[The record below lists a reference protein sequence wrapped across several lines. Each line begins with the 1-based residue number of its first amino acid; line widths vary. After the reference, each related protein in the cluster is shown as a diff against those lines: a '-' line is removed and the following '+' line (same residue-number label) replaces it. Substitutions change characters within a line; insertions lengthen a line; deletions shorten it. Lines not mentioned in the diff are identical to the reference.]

1 MDKGIDRTE
10 TPKKNLREFSIGKVI
25 SVVLLLTI
33 ALFWIWALSP
43 LAPSGHPDKLDDSS
57 FATEAKILCS
67 LAEKELKEIP
77 FALEAASPDERAD
90 QIDQGTAIYRA
101 LVLDLSSIA
110 PDENTRDGRLVR
122 LWLAD
127 YSVYLDDRD
136 TYAGKFRDGIDEA
149 FTVTKKGSRWV
160 TDPVDEFAKANK
172 IRECLVP
179 LDV

>member
-57 FATEAKILCS
+57 FTAEAKILCS

>member
-1 MDKGIDRTE
+1 MNEGINATE
-10 TPKKNLREFSIGKVI
+10 TLDNNFRRFTVGKAV

-43 LAPSGHPDKLDDSS
+43 LAPSGHPDKLDDPS
-57 FATEAKILCS
+57 FANEAKILCGA
-67 LAEKELKEIP
+67 AEKELEKIP
-77 FALEAASPDERAD
+77 FAFSVKSPDERAD
-90 QIDQGTAIYRA
+90 QIDQGTAIYRN
-101 LVLDLSSIA
+101 LLSELLLIA
-110 PDENTRDGRLVR
+110 PNENTRDGRLVR
-122 LWLAD
+122 LWIAD
-127 YSVYLDDRD
+127 YGLYLDDRD
-136 TYAGKFRDGIDEA
+136 NYAEKFRDGIDEA